1 MIFDPSLISASADY
15 ILAAPPIGGG
25 TGGGAGLPELTP
37 EQPPFAQKF
46 LDLGQMATWAAYLAS
61 AIALIYAGAKMGY
74 EKYMGG
80 QVESPKRMAA
90 VIFGAIVVASATAI
104 VNWASS

>member
-1 MIFDPSLISASADY
+1 MIFDPSLISTSADY

-25 TGGGAGLPELTP
+25 GAGLPELTP
-37 EQPPFAQKF
+37 ELPPFARKF